1 MAKKIKDQGIDKS
14 LTNYG
19 DKEFSSYLRRS
30 FARSMGYTTESLNK
44 PIVGI
49 VNTSSGL
56 NSCHRHFPEMIEAL
70 KRGIQSQNC
79 LGVDF
84 PVISLGEVYLSP
96 TSMMFR
102 NLMSMDVE
110 EMIRA
115 QPVDVVVLLG
125 GCDKTLPAMIM
136 GAISAGK
143 PYVVMPAGP
152 MITNKYENER
162 LGACTDC
169 RRYWRMGNT
178 PTSQKSYYVK
188 L

>member
-1 MAKKIKDQGIDKS
+1 MVKKIKDQGIDKS

-30 FARSMGYTTESLNK
+30 FARSMGYTTDSLNK

-49 VNTSSGL
+49 VNTASGL

-115 QPVDVVVLLG
+115 QPVDA
-125 GCDKTLPAMIM
+125 GCVTWWM
-136 GAISAGK
+136 
-143 PYVVMPAGP
+143 
-152 MITNKYENER
+152 
-162 LGACTDC
+162 
-169 RRYWRMGNT
+169 
-178 PTSQKSYYVK
+178 
-188 L
+188 